1 MTSFITFQ
9 ALWIKTNASRQLTL
23 SCGSDHEPQ
32 RGLPGYPGKRG
43 RKGAIGNIGP
53 KGDASICIIMKTLK
67 LTIYN
72 NKNNNNII
80 ININIINNNN
90 TKTLKLNFMFVH

>member
-9 ALWIKTNASRQLTL
+9 ALWIKTNASRQVTL

-53 KGDASICIIMKTLK
+53 KGDASIM
-67 LTIYN
+67 YN
-72 NKNNNNII
+72 YENFK
-80 ININIINNNN
+80 INYLQQQ
-90 TKTLKLNFMFVH
+90 KQQQHHHQHQYHQQQQQH